1 MSPGAIEIVR
11 HSCEAAARGDL
22 ESAMSVLDPGVEVV
36 DTDIP
41 DAGNYRG
48 RDGYLRWVSQWSES
62 WSAFSL
68 EGFEYQQSPDGR
80 VVVLF
85 DLHATGKGSGV
96 ELMRKDAM
104 VCTVGDG
111 TITHIV
117 YFNDQ
122 AHALAEA
129 GLG

>member
-1 MSPGAIEIVR
+1 MSEGAIEAVR
-11 HSCEAAARGDL
+11 RSCEAAARGDL
-22 ESAMSVLDPGVEVV
+22 EEAMSDLDSGVEIV

-41 DAGNYRG
+41 DAGSYRG
-48 RDGYLRWVSQWSES
+48 REGYLRWLSQWSES
-62 WSAFSL
+62 WGSWSL
-68 EGFEYQQSPDGR
+68 EGFEYREAPDGR

-85 DLHATGKGSGV
+85 DLHTTGKGSGV

-104 VCTVGDG
+104 VCNVRDG
-111 TITHIV
+111 KLTRIV

-122 AHALAEA
+122 ALALDEA